1 MARLSNDRNRPEK
14 GFSCVRSPK
23 QSFSAIVQ
31 LALSLDVLTEV
42 SGTVERDEE
51 EQKTLDQIELKIDRL
66 IRSAIRALRQ
76 AVGSTQIDP
85 PVSSLVRIYAGG
97 QDCELWI
104 NRAKG

>member
-1 MARLSNDRNRPEK
+1 MRWLACLTIEIGPKRAFPA
-14 GFSCVRSPK
+14 FAHPK

-31 LALSLDVLTEV
+31 LALSLDVLTDV

-51 EQKTLDQIELKIDRL
+51 EEKTLDQIIDRL

-97 QDCELWI
+97 ARL
-104 NRAKG
+104 